1 MIDPVVAPI
10 LEPTYGIMLYQ
21 EQVMQIAQVFAG
33 FTLGKA
39 DLLRRAMSKKDA
51 NEMSK
56 MSEEFMEGS
65 RRLGRN
71 PQIAERLFSMMA
83 KFAGYG
89 FNRSHAY
96 AYSALAFQLAY
107 FKTHYPQIFYDVML
121 NYSSSDYIKDA
132 IENGFSLASLDI
144 NRIPYLDKISDG
156 KIVLGLKTIKGLPRD
171 FALWI
176 IEDRKQN
183 GKYISIED
191 FLTRIP
197 SKYQKVDSLTPLIQI
212 GLFDIFEPNRQK
224 IIGNLSNLFTFVNEL
239 GSLFAESSYSW
250 VDYEDYSQTDRY
262 NLEQELLG
270 VGLSPHPLH
279 LAQKMASRPYQAIS
293 DLAVNTK
300 ATVLVQ
306 IESVRIIRTKKGDQ
320 MAFLNVTDGI
330 NKLDVTLFPETYF
343 YHKDK
348 LSEGGLF
355 YLDGRTQERDGR
367 IQLILSNME
376 EASTERFWI
385 LLENHDKDI
394 EVSQIL
400 AKYPGHIPVIIRY
413 QGSKETIVSQ
423 RYRVTKNEEL
433 NRELAPYVLK
443 TVLR

>member
-1 MIDPVVAPI
+1 
-10 LEPTYGIMLYQ
+10 
-21 EQVMQIAQVFAG
+21 MQIAQVFAG

-65 RRLGRN
+65 RQLGRD

-197 SKYQKVDSLTPLIQI
+197 SKYQKVDILTPLIQI

-224 IIGNLSNLFTFVNEL
+224 IIGNLNNLFTFVNEL

-279 LAQKMASRPYQAIS
+279 LAQKMASRPYQPIS
-293 DLAVNTK
+293 DLTVNSK

-306 IESVRIIRTKKGDQ
+306 LESVRIIRTKKGDQ

-385 LLENHDKDI
+385 LLENHDKDL

-400 AKYPGHIPVIIRY
+400 AKYPGNIPVIIRY

-423 RYRVTKNEEL
+423 RYKVAKNEEL
-433 NRELAPYVLK
+433 NQELAPYVLK